1 MAKTASMGTLAVY
14 LTAKADG
21 LERGL
26 NKGVKALKGF
36 ASMALAAFGVNSL
49 KNFAEESLNLFGI
62 QEQNEQRLAGVL
74 KATNYAAGLGAKE
87 LKNYASELQGMTT
100 YGDESILKLQT
111 TLLAFTGVA
120 GEEFKR
126 ATALALDMTEVLGT
140 GATENIK
147 KLGKSLD
154 DPKSALTGLMEVG
167 IFFTEEQKKQITQ
180 LVDAGKKREAQ
191 LVILA
196 ELERHYGGAA
206 SAAADT
212 VLGRQIQMQN
222 AWGDLREEI
231 GRLLAMMF
239 SVKDV
244 SGDLT
249 TTFSNWANTLK
260 SEGAEIAFSFKAIW
274 IDFSSGLKLLWA
286 LVEPVILGIG
296 DILHVSINNWG
307 NILYWLY
314 DSIVKWFSNLGKV
327 RDSFVNDF
335 ISSIAEIPKII
346 ASMWQKVI
354 KAVASGD
361 ISSVSSIV
369 VSELF
374 KAGKGKLQE
383 TVRNAMKAA
392 GISTIPKMQ
401 DINSEELFGRF
412 GKIGS
417 EWDRIERERVHQQ
430 NQLGKWLDGIKNQ
443 SEEKPGTGTGNGTG
457 GTQSAGI
464 IGQNA
469 AKMTTTALF
478 GSLEAYQARYNTG
491 KDFENKLIKLQQDQ
505 LTESKNQ
512 TNAIKKLGNNGITL
526 GVADM

>member
-1 MAKTASMGTLAVY
+1 MGTLAVY

-62 QEQNEQRLAGVL
+62 QEQNEKRLEAVL

-100 YGDESILKLQT
+100 VGDEEILKMQT

-120 GEEFKR
+120 GNEFKR
-126 ATALALDMTEVLGT
+126 ATALALDMSEVLGT

-154 DPKSALTGLMEVG
+154 DPKSALTGLMETG

-206 SAAADT
+206 TAATDT
-212 VLGRQIQMQN
+212 VLGRQKQMTN

-231 GRLLAMMF
+231 GRVLAMVI
-239 SVKDV
+239 SVQDNSKSLAD
-244 SGDLT
+244 
-249 TTFSNWANTLK
+249 TFSNWAAALKKDSAEIVYTLK
-260 SEGAEIAFSFKAIW
+260 SFW
-274 IDFSSGLKLLWA
+274 IDFSSGLKLFWELIEPIAVTLGSILSKSMNNWA
-286 LVEPVILGIG
+286 EIFTWIYYSAQNVFKNIGKAIGKFFDAISHDLINFLMPIPNLVKKTIEAITTGNQ
-296 DILHVSINNWG
+296 DILWDAMFPFREAYG
-307 NILYWLY
+307 QF
-314 DSIVKWFSNLGKV
+314 FSDLQLLP
-327 RDSFVNDF
+327 F
-335 ISSIAEIPKII
+335 P
-346 ASMWQKVI
+346 
-354 KAVASGD
+354 
-361 ISSVSSIV
+361 
-369 VSELF
+369 
-374 KAGKGKLQE
+374 KLQDFN
-383 TVRNAMKAA
+383 TL
-392 GISTIPKMQ
+392 
-401 DINSEELFGRF
+401 SEIFSPF

-417 EWDRIERERVHQQ
+417 EWDRIERERYNAQA
-430 NQLGKWLDGIKNQ
+430 NLEKWYNSQINPKPENGNDGGNN
-443 SEEKPGTGTGNGTG
+443 GGNGNG
-457 GTQSAGI
+457 NNSAGI
-464 IGQNA
+464 IVQNV
-469 AKMTTTALF
+469 AKLTNTALR

-491 KDFENKLIKLQQDQ
+491 KDFENKLVKLQEDQ
-505 LTESKNQ
+505 LTETKNQ
-512 TNAIKKLGNNGITL
+512 TAAIESLAKNGIAL
-526 GVADM
+526 GVANM

>member
-1 MAKTASMGTLAVY
+1 M
-14 LTAKADG
+14 
-21 LERGL
+21 

-36 ASMALAAFGVNSL
+36 AAMALAAFGVNSL

-196 ELERHYGGAA
+196 ELELHYGGAA

-212 VLGRQIQMQN
+212 VLGRQIQMKN

-260 SEGAEIAFSFKAIW
+260 SEGAEIVFSFKAIW

-296 DILHVSINNWG
+296 DILQNSMNNWVEIG
-307 NILYWLY
+307 MWLY
-314 DSIVKWFSNLGKV
+314 DSFVKVFSNIG
-327 RDSFVNDF
+327 D
-335 ISSIAEIPKII
+335 
-346 ASMWQKVI
+346 
-354 KAVASGD
+354 VASAFVKQLLLSLASIPSKFSEMWAEMLKAIGTGD
-361 ISSVSSIV
+361 FEALRKKVATTAVEILSPNILADAVK
-369 VSELF
+369 
-374 KAGKGKLQE
+374 KA
-383 TVRNAMKAA
+383 ADAA
-392 GISTIPKMQ
+392 GITSLPKI
-401 DINSEELFGRF
+401 DYSYIHGTLDRF
-412 GKIGS
+412 GTIGG

-430 NQLGKWLDGIKNQ
+430 NQLEKWLDGIKNQ